1 MTNQLVSDGAGTY
14 PTAVVFPG
22 VDAELLNAAGIGET
36 VTTPYHAALVT
47 TNGRR
52 ILVDAGFGENS
63 AATGGTAGLLVGELR
78 SLGVEPGDID
88 DVIMSHVHADHV
100 GGLLTG
106 GEPTFARARHHLGRA
121 ERDFWMG
128 PSPQDRLFPALAE
141 ALVATARRTIQAL
154 DEAGLVTLCEPG
166 DEPVSGLRLLDARGH
181 TPGQLAV
188 EIDTGDETWLYAAD
202 AFIHELQ
209 LEHPEWTALFD
220 TDAADTVATRHRL
233 MDHAIEHGAIVVA
246 YHVGRTGRVERAGDG
261 YGFGASLGQ
270 VQA

>member
-106 GEPTFARARHHLGRA
+106 GEPTFARARHRLGRA

-166 DEPVSGLRLLDARGH
+166 DEPVGGLRLLDARGH

-188 EIDTGDETWLYAAD
+188 EIDTGDDVAVRGRRV
-202 AFIHELQ
+202 
-209 LEHPEWTALFD
+209 HPRAPTRAPRVD
-220 TDAADTVATRHRL
+220 GAVRHRRRG
-233 MDHAIEHGAIVVA
+233 HGGDAPPPDGSRDRA
-246 YHVGRTGRVERAGDG
+246 RRDRCRVPRGPHRSRRARG
-261 YGFGASLGQ
+261 
-270 VQA
+270 